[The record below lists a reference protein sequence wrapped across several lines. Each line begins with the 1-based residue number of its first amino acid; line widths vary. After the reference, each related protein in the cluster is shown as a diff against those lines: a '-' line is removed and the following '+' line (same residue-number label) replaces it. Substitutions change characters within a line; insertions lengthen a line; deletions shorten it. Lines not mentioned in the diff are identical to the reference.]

1 LTEVFGTPDPA
12 IVARDVARALDEDLG
27 QGDVTGLLVPER
39 RNAVAV
45 LTARE
50 EGVLAGCDW
59 FERSFVALDPAVDF
73 RWSVAD
79 GERFSAGQEL
89 VVIRARARTLL
100 AGERTALNFLQ
111 TLSATA
117 TATAAAVALLR
128 DLPVRVLDTRKT
140 LPGLRYAQKYAVR
153 AGGGSNHRMGLHDQ
167 FLIKE
172 NHIVAAGGIAAA
184 CAAAR
189 AAKPDLLLEVEV
201 ESLDELAQALG
212 AGADRIMLDEF
223 DLDGMREAVR
233 MTAGRAELEASGGMG
248 LDSIRAVAATGI
260 DCISIGSLTKHVRAI
275 DLSLRILPLSAGEA
289 A

>member
-50 EGVLAGCDW
+50 EGVLAGRDW

>member
-1 LTEVFGTPDPA
+1 MTEVFGTPDPA

-50 EGVLAGCDW
+50 EGVLAGRDW

-201 ESLDELAQALG
+201 ESLDELAQALD

-289 A
+289 P